1 MENPVKQIIEKYGSD
16 PNRLMDILID
26 IQELFGCI
34 GTDAVKEIAKATGM
48 SMADV
53 QQTITFY
60 HFLSTEQRG
69 KYTIYLNNS
78 AVAIMYG
85 QKAIRETFEKEVGI
99 SFGEV
104 TEDGL
109 IGLFDT
115 ACIGMNDQEPAAIIN
130 NRVFT
135 RLTPY
140 RVREI
145 VQYMKESKD
154 MDELINESY
163 GDGKNHHPSLKSM
176 VSSNIRRKGMI
187 LSDKYVAGS
196 VIRDI
201 LPKISPEAVIG
212 EIKHSHIRGRGG
224 AGFPT
229 GLKWEFCRRAKGDK
243 HYVVCNADEGEPG
256 TFKDRVILTEKPELV
271 FEGMA
276 VAGYAIGGDEGILY
290 LRYEYR
296 YMKDYL
302 EGVLQGMRE
311 GGLLGKNISGI
322 EGYNFDIRIQYGAGA
337 YVCGEESALLESLE
351 GKRGEPR
358 DKPPFPVEKGYLGQP
373 TIINNVETF
382 ATAVRIVEN
391 GGEWFTQFGTEDSTG
406 TKILSI
412 SGDCMFPGVYE
423 VNWGFN
429 VNDMLD
435 MVGAY
440 NVQAVQ
446 VGGPSGTLIGSDE
459 FHRTLGYSD
468 LSTGGS
474 MIIFGMQ
481 RNLLRDV
488 VLNFM
493 EFFIDES
500 CGSCSTCRSM
510 PEVMKNKLEKILH
523 GNGVKSDLED
533 LKQWGK
539 VLNASRCGLGQ
550 TAGNPIISSLK
561 NFRHLY
567 EELIQKDK
575 EFDMGFDLEASV
587 QRSCKYV
594 NRVPKFHHHE
604 A

>member
-1 MENPVKQIIEKYGSD
+1 MKDTVKQIVEKYSKD
-16 PNRLMDILID
+16 KSRLMDILID
-26 IQELFGCI
+26 TQEAFGYISGEAI
-34 GTDAVKEIAKATGM
+34 GVMAGMLNMSKVDVEQTISFYHFFSTKPRGEYAIYLNDSAVAHMFGRQAVKEA
-48 SMADV
+48 
-53 QQTITFY
+53 
-60 HFLSTEQRG
+60 
-69 KYTIYLNNS
+69 
-78 AVAIMYG
+78 
-85 QKAIRETFEKEVGI
+85 FEKETGI
-99 SFGEV
+99 KFGEV
-104 TEDGL
+104 TSDGK
-109 IGLFDT
+109 IGLFNT

-130 NRVFT
+130 NKVFT

-140 RVREI
+140 RVSEI
-145 VQYMKESKD
+145 IRCIRKGCKV
-154 MDELINESY
+154 DELINESY
-163 GDGKNHHPSLKSM
+163 GDGKNQLPSLRAM

-187 LSDKYVAGS
+187 LSDDYVYGTVLNEVLS
-196 VIRDI
+196 GM
-201 LPKISPEAVIG
+201 SPEAVIA

-229 GLKWEFCRRAKGDK
+229 GLKWEFCRRSKGQK
-243 HYVVCNADEGEPG
+243 HYVICNADEGEPG

-276 VAGYAIGGDEGILY
+276 IAGYAIGGDEGILY

-302 EGVLQGMRE
+302 EEVLDDMRSKK
-311 GGLLGKNISGI
+311 LLGKNIAGI
-322 EGYNFDIRIQYGAGA
+322 EGFDFDIRIQFGAGA

-358 DKPPFPVEKGYLGQP
+358 DKPPFPVEKGYLNQP

-382 ATAVRIVEN
+382 ATAVRIIQN

-429 VNDMLD
+429 VEDMLN

-440 NVQAVQ
+440 DVQAVQ
-446 VGGPSGTLIGSDE
+446 VGGPSGTLIGPDE
-459 FHRTLGYSD
+459 FNRTLGYSD

-474 MIIFGMQ
+474 MIIFGKQ

-493 EFFIDES
+493 EFFIEES
-500 CGSCSTCRSM
+500 CGSCSTCRNM
-510 PEVMKNKLEKILH
+510 TQVMANKLKKILH
-523 GNGVKSDLED
+523 GKGVAKDLDE
-533 LKQWGK
+533 LRSWGK
-539 VLNASRCGLGQ
+539 VLQASRCGLGQ

-567 EELIQKDK
+567 DDLIQKDK
-575 EFDMGFDLEASV
+575 EFDEGFDLVAAV
-587 QRSCKYV
+587 QKSCKYV
-594 NRVPKFHHHE
+594 GRVPNFNHH
-604 A
+604 

>member
-1 MENPVKQIIEKYGSD
+1 MEKLVKQTIEKYGSD
-16 PNRLMDILID
+16 PNRLMDMLID
-26 IQELFGCI
+26 TQEQFGYI
-34 GTDAVKEIAKATGM
+34 GPEAVATLAHGLQL
-48 SMADV
+48 SQVDV
-53 QQTITFY
+53 EQTITFY
-60 HFLSTEQRG
+60 HFLSTKPRG
-69 KYTIYLNNS
+69 KYAIYLNNS
-78 AVAIMYG
+78 AVAHMFGRDAIKDAFEREAGIRFG
-85 QKAIRETFEKEVGI
+85 Q
-99 SFGEV
+99 V

-109 IGLFDT
+109 IGLYDT

-130 NRVFT
+130 NKVFT

-145 VQYMKESKD
+145 IRHMRLGKSLG
-154 MDELINESY
+154 ELVNESY
-163 GDGKNHHPSLKSM
+163 GDGRNQHPNLKTM

-187 LSDKYVAGS
+187 LSDNYVMGK
-196 VIRDI
+196 VLREV
-201 LPKISPEAVIG
+201 LPGISPEAVIA

-229 GLKWEFCRRAKGDK
+229 GFKWEFCRKAKGEK
-243 HYVVCNADEGEPG
+243 HYVICNADEGEPG

-276 VAGYAIGGDEGILY
+276 LAGYAIGGDEGILY

-302 EGVLQGMRE
+302 ESVLQSMRFQQ
-311 GGLLGKNISGI
+311 LLGTNIGGI
-322 EGYNFDIRIQYGAGA
+322 EGFHFDIRIQFGAGA

-358 DKPPFPVEKGYLGQP
+358 DKPPFPVEKGYLNQP

-429 VNDMLD
+429 VEDMLD

-440 NVQAVQ
+440 DVQAVQ
-446 VGGPSGTLIGSDE
+446 VGGPSGTLIGPDE

-474 MIIFGMQ
+474 MIIFGKQ

-500 CGSCSTCRSM
+500 CGSCSTCRNM
-510 PEVMKNKLEKILH
+510 PQVLRNKLVKILN
-523 GNGVKSDLED
+523 GKGVKKDLTD
-533 LKQWGK
+533 LREWSKT
-539 VLNASRCGLGQ
+539 LLASRCGLGQ
-550 TAGNPIISSLK
+550 TAANPIVSSLK

-567 EELIQKDK
+567 EELLQKDI
-575 EFDMGFDLEASV
+575 EFDEGFDMKASV
-587 QRSCKYV
+587 ESSCKYV
-594 NRVPKFHHHE
+594 GRVPKFHH
-604 A
+604 

>member
-1 MENPVKQIIEKYGSD
+1 MEQIVLSIIRKYGSD
-16 PNRLMDILID
+16 ANRLMDMLID
-26 IQELFGCI
+26 LQEQFGYI
-34 GTDAVKEIAKATGM
+34 SRQAVALLAHNLGL
-48 SMADV
+48 SQVDV
-53 QQTITFY
+53 EQTITFY
-60 HFLSTEQRG
+60 HFLSTKPRG
-69 KYTIYLNNS
+69 KYAIYLNNS
-78 AVAIMYG
+78 AVAYMFG
-85 QKAIRETFEKEVGI
+85 RQAIKEAFEKEVGI
-99 SFGEV
+99 AFGQV
-104 TEDGL
+104 TDDGL

-130 NRVFT
+130 NKVFT

-140 RVREI
+140 RVKEI
-145 VQYMKESKD
+145 VRHMRQGLSL
-154 MDELINESY
+154 DELVNESY
-163 GDGKNHHPSLKSM
+163 GDGKNQHPQLKAM

-187 LSDKYVAGS
+187 LSDLYSMGKVTKE
-196 VIRDI
+196 I
-201 LPKISPEAVIG
+201 LPGMSPEAVIA

-229 GLKWEFCRRAKGDK
+229 GFKWEFCRRAKGAK

-276 VAGYAIGGDEGILY
+276 IAGYAIGGDEGILY

-296 YMKDYL
+296 YMKNYL
-302 EGVLQGMRE
+302 ESVLQHMRDE
-311 GGLLGKNISGI
+311 KLLGSNIAGI
-322 EGYNFDIRIQYGAGA
+322 EGFNFDIRIQFGAGA

-382 ATAVRIVEN
+382 ATAVRIIEN

-429 VNDMLD
+429 VEDMLD

-440 NVQAVQ
+440 DVQAVQ
-446 VGGPSGTLIGSDE
+446 VGGPSGTLIGPAE

-474 MIIFGMQ
+474 MIIFGKQ
-481 RNLLRDV
+481 RNLLKDV

-500 CGSCSTCRSM
+500 CGSCSTCRNM
-510 PEVMKNKLEKILH
+510 PQVMRNKLLKILK
-523 GNGVKSDLED
+523 GKGVTSDLAD
-533 LKQWGK
+533 LQNWGK
-539 VLNASRCGLGQ
+539 VLLASRCGLGQ
-550 TAGNPIISSLK
+550 TAANPIVSSLK

-567 EELIQKDK
+567 EDLLQKDV
-575 EFDMGFDLEASV
+575 EFDQGFDLETSV
-587 QRSCKYV
+587 QGSCKYV
-594 NRVPKFHHHE
+594 GRIPKFHHH
-604 A
+604 

>member
-1 MENPVKQIIEKYGSD
+1 MENIVKQIIDKYGSD
-16 PNRLMDILID
+16 SNRLMDILID
-26 IQELFGCI
+26 IQEEFGYI
-34 GTDAVKEIAKATGM
+34 SRNAIEL
-48 SMADV
+48 MALSLGISQVDV
-53 QQTITFY
+53 EQVITFY
-60 HFLSTEQRG
+60 HFLSVKPRG
-69 KYTIYLNNS
+69 KYAIYLNNS
-78 AVAIMYG
+78 VVSYMFGRQAI
-85 QKAIRETFEKEVGI
+85 KEAFEKEVGI
-99 SFGEV
+99 TFGKV
-104 TEDGL
+104 TDDGL

-130 NRVFT
+130 NKVFT

-145 VQYMKESKD
+145 VRHMREGR
-154 MDELINESY
+154 ELEELSNESY
-163 GDGKNHHPSLKSM
+163 GDGKNQHPELKAM

-187 LSDKYVAGS
+187 LSDDYMTGKVVQS
-196 VIRDI
+196 I
-201 LPKISPEAVIG
+201 LPEMSPEAVIA

-229 GLKWEFCRRAKGDK
+229 GFKWEFCRRAKGEK

-276 VAGYAIGGDEGILY
+276 VAGYAIGGEEGILY

-302 EGVLQGMRE
+302 ESVLAKMRE
-311 GGLLGKNISGI
+311 QNFLGSKIGGI
-322 EGYNFDIRIQYGAGA
+322 EGFDFDIRIQFGAGA

-358 DKPPFPVEKGYLGQP
+358 DKPPFPVEKGYLNFP

-382 ATAVRIVEN
+382 ATAVRIIEN

-429 VNDMLD
+429 VEDMLD

-440 NVQAVQ
+440 DVQAVQ
-446 VGGPSGTLIGSDE
+446 VGGPSGTLIAKDE

-474 MIIFGMQ
+474 MIIFGKQ
-481 RNLLRDV
+481 RNLLKEV

-500 CGSCSTCRSM
+500 CGSCSTCRNM
-510 PEVMKNKLEKILH
+510 PQVMHNKLLKIINGKGVKKDLTDLKEWGKIL
-523 GNGVKSDLED
+523 L
-533 LKQWGK
+533 
-539 VLNASRCGLGQ
+539 ASRCGLGQ

-567 EELIQKDK
+567 EDLIQKDK
-575 EFDMGFDLEASV
+575 EFDEGFDLTASV
-587 QRSCKYV
+587 KESCKFV
-594 NRVPKFHHHE
+594 GRVPNYNHH
-604 A
+604 

>member
-1 MENPVKQIIEKYGSD
+1 MEKIVRQIIEKYGSD

-26 IQELFGCI
+26 IQEQYGYI
-34 GTDAVKEIAKATGM
+34 SRDAVALMAQHLNM
-48 SMADV
+48 SQVDV
-53 QQTITFY
+53 EQTITFY
-60 HFLSTEQRG
+60 HFLSTRHRG
-69 KYTIYLNNS
+69 KYAIYLNNS
-78 AVAIMYG
+78 AVAYMFG
-85 QKAIRETFEKEVGI
+85 RQAIKDAFEKELGI
-99 SFGEV
+99 KFGQV
-104 TEDGL
+104 TEDGA

-130 NRVFT
+130 NKVFT
-135 RLTPY
+135 KLTPY

-145 VQYMKESKD
+145 IRHMREGKSL
-154 MDELINESY
+154 DELMNESY
-163 GDGKNHHPSLKSM
+163 GDGKNQHPYLQTM

-187 LSDKYVAGS
+187 LSDDYVMGK
-196 VIRDI
+196 VLKTI
-201 LPKISPEAVIG
+201 LPNISPEAVIA

-229 GLKWEFCRRAKGDK
+229 GFKWEFCRKAKGPK

-276 VAGYAIGGDEGILY
+276 LAGYAIGGDEGILY

-302 EGVLQGMRE
+302 ESVLKTMKEQN
-311 GGLLGKNISGI
+311 LLGDNIGGI
-322 EGYNFDIRIQYGAGA
+322 DGFNFDIRIQFGAGA

-358 DKPPFPVEKGYLGQP
+358 DKPPFPVEKGYLNQP

-382 ATAVRIVEN
+382 ATAVRIIEN

-429 VNDMLD
+429 VSDMLD

-440 NVQAVQ
+440 DVQAVQ
-446 VGGPSGTLIGSDE
+446 VGGPSGTLIGPDE

-474 MIIFGMQ
+474 MIIFGTQ
-481 RNLLRDV
+481 RNLLKDV

-500 CGSCSTCRSM
+500 CGSCSTCRNM
-510 PEVMKNKLEKILH
+510 PQVMRNKLIKILN
-523 GNGVKSDLED
+523 GNGVKKDLSDLKE
-533 LKQWGK
+533 WSK
-539 VLNASRCGLGQ
+539 VLLASRCGLGQ
-550 TAGNPIISSLK
+550 TAGNPIVSSLK
-561 NFRHLY
+561 NFRPLY
-567 EELIQKDK
+567 EELLQKEV
-575 EFDMGFDLEASV
+575 EFDEGFDLVASV
-587 QRSCKYV
+587 QGSCKYV
-594 NRVPKFHHHE
+594 GRVPKFHHHN
-604 A
+604 

>member
-1 MENPVKQIIEKYGSD
+1 MEKSVKQIIEKYGTAQT
-16 PNRLMDILID
+16 RLMDILID
-26 IQELFGCI
+26 TQELLGFI
-34 GTDAVKEIAKATGM
+34 GKESVNEIALALKM
-48 SMADV
+48 SQVDV
-53 QQTITFY
+53 EQTITFY
-60 HFLSTEQRG
+60 HFLSTEPRG

-85 QKAIRETFEKEVGI
+85 QKAIKETFEKEVGI
-99 SFGEV
+99 KFGQV
-104 TEDGL
+104 SEDGL

-135 RLTPY
+135 KLTPY
-140 RVREI
+140 RAREI
-145 VQYMKESKD
+145 VRYMREGKD
-154 MDELINESY
+154 MDELIHESF
-163 GDGKNHHPSLKSM
+163 GDGKNHLPSLRSM

-187 LSDKYVAGS
+187 LSDKYIYGS
-196 VIRDI
+196 VTKNI
-201 LPKISPEAVIG
+201 LPGILPEAVIA
-212 EIKHSHIRGRGG
+212 EIKHSNIRGRGG

-229 GLKWEFCRRAKGDK
+229 GLKWEFCRRAKGEK
-243 HYVVCNADEGEPG
+243 HYVICNADEGEPG

-276 VAGYAIGGDEGILY
+276 IAGYAIGGDEGILY

-296 YMKDYL
+296 YMKEYL
-302 EGVLQGMRE
+302 EDVLMIMRKNN
-311 GGLLGKNISGI
+311 LLGENIAGI
-322 EGYNFDIRIQYGAGA
+322 DGFNFDIRIQYGAGA

-358 DKPPFPVEKGYLGQP
+358 DKPPFPVEKGYLNQP

-429 VNDMLD
+429 VEDMLD

-446 VGGPSGTLIGSDE
+446 VGGPSGTLIGPDE

-474 MIIFGMQ
+474 MIIFSKQ
-481 RNLLRDV
+481 RNLLADV

-500 CGSCSTCRSM
+500 CGSCSTCRNM
-510 PEVMKNKLEKILH
+510 PEVMKNKLVKIIS
-523 GNGVKSDLED
+523 GKGVKSDMTD
-533 LKQWGK
+533 LKSWGK
-539 VLNASRCGLGQ
+539 VLLASRCGLGQ

-561 NFRHLY
+561 NFHHLY
-567 EELIQKDK
+567 DELIQKDK
-575 EFDMGFDLEASV
+575 EFDQGFDLESSV
-587 QRSCKYV
+587 QRACKYV

-604 A
+604 

>member
-1 MENPVKQIIEKYGSD
+1 MENTVKQIVEKYNSNR
-16 PNRLMDILID
+16 NRLMDMLID
-26 IQELFGCI
+26 IQEGEGYI
-34 GTDAVKEIAKATGM
+34 SRDAIATLSQLLDM
-48 SMADV
+48 SQADV
-53 QQTITFY
+53 EQTLSFY
-60 HFLSTEQRG
+60 HFFSTKPRG
-69 KYTIYLNNS
+69 KYAVYLNNS
-78 AVAIMYG
+78 PVAYMFG
-85 QKAIRETFEKEVGI
+85 REAIKEAFEKSAGVR
-99 SFGEV
+99 FGEV
-104 TEDGL
+104 SSDGK

-130 NRVFT
+130 NMVFT

-140 RVREI
+140 RVREL
-145 VQYMKESKD
+145 VKMMKEDKPIE
-154 MDELINESY
+154 ELRKESF
-163 GDGKNHHPSLKSM
+163 GDGKNYLPSLRSM

-187 LSDKYVAGS
+187 LSDDYHFGTVLREK
-196 VIRDI
+196 
-201 LPKISPEAVIG
+201 LPTLSPEGVIG
-212 EIKHSHIRGRGG
+212 EIKHSAIRGRGG

-276 VAGYAIGGDEGILY
+276 LAGYAIGGEEGILY
-290 LRYEYR
+290 IRYEYR

-302 EGVLQGMRE
+302 EEVLHKMRKE
-311 GGLLGKNISGI
+311 GLLGTNISGI
-322 EGYNFDIRIQYGAGA
+322 EGFNFDIRIQFGAGA

-358 DKPPFPVEKGYLGQP
+358 DKPPFPVEKGYLGYP

-382 ATAVRIVEN
+382 ATAVRIVQN
-391 GGEWFTQFGTEDSTG
+391 GGEWFTQFGTDDSTG

-429 VNDMLD
+429 VEDMLD

-440 NVQAVQ
+440 DVQAVQ
-446 VGGPSGTLIGSDE
+446 VGGPSGTLIGPDE

-474 MIIFGMQ
+474 MIIFGQQ

-488 VLNFM
+488 VVNFM

-500 CGSCSTCRSM
+500 CGSCSTCRNM
-510 PEVMKNKLEKILH
+510 TQVMNNKLKKILA
-523 GNGVKSDLED
+523 GKGVPND
-533 LKQWGK
+533 LKDLQEWGR

-550 TAGNPIISSLK
+550 TAANPIISSLK

-567 EELIQKDK
+567 EALLQKDK
-575 EFDMGFDLEASV
+575 DFDEGFDLEKSV
-587 QRSCKYV
+587 QASCSYV
-594 NRVPKFHHHE
+594 GRVPVFNHH
-604 A
+604 

>member
-1 MENPVKQIIEKYGSD
+1 MKDTVKQIVEKYSKD
-16 PNRLMDILID
+16 QTRLMDILID
-26 IQELFGCI
+26 TQEAFGYISGEAI
-34 GTDAVKEIAKATGM
+34 GVMAGMLNMSKVDVEQTISFYHFFSTKPRGEYAIYLNDSAVAHMFGRQAVKEA
-48 SMADV
+48 
-53 QQTITFY
+53 
-60 HFLSTEQRG
+60 
-69 KYTIYLNNS
+69 
-78 AVAIMYG
+78 
-85 QKAIRETFEKEVGI
+85 FEKETGI
-99 SFGEV
+99 RFGEV
-104 TEDGL
+104 TPDGK
-109 IGLFDT
+109 IGLFNT

-130 NRVFT
+130 NKVFT

-140 RVREI
+140 RVSEI
-145 VQYMKESKD
+145 IRCIRKGCKV
-154 MDELINESY
+154 DELINESY
-163 GDGKNHHPSLKSM
+163 GDGKNQLPSLRAM

-187 LSDKYVAGS
+187 LSDDYIYGTVVS
-196 VIRDI
+196 EV
-201 LPKISPEAVIG
+201 LPGMSPEAVIA

-229 GLKWEFCRRAKGDK
+229 GLKWEFCRRSKGDK
-243 HYVVCNADEGEPG
+243 HYVICNADEGEPG

-276 VAGYAIGGDEGILY
+276 IAGYAIGGDEGILY

-302 EGVLQGMRE
+302 EQVLDDMRSKKF
-311 GGLLGKNISGI
+311 LGKNIAGI
-322 EGYNFDIRIQYGAGA
+322 EGFDFDIRIQFGAGA

-358 DKPPFPVEKGYLGQP
+358 DKPPFPVEKGYLNQP

-382 ATAVRIVEN
+382 ATAVRIIQN

-429 VNDMLD
+429 VEDMLN

-440 NVQAVQ
+440 DVQAVQ
-446 VGGPSGTLIGSDE
+446 VGGPSGTLIGPDE
-459 FHRTLGYSD
+459 FNRTLGYSD

-474 MIIFGMQ
+474 MIIFGKQ
-481 RNLLRDV
+481 RNLLSDV

-493 EFFIDES
+493 EFFIEES
-500 CGSCSTCRSM
+500 CGSCSTCRNM
-510 PEVMKNKLEKILH
+510 TQVMANKLKKILR
-523 GNGVKSDLED
+523 GKGVSKDLDE
-533 LKQWGK
+533 LRSWGK
-539 VLNASRCGLGQ
+539 VLQASRCGLGQ

-567 EELIQKDK
+567 DNLIQKDK
-575 EFDMGFDLEASV
+575 EFDEGFDMVAAV
-587 QRSCKYV
+587 QDSCKYV
-594 NRVPKFHHHE
+594 GRVPNFNHH
-604 A
+604 

>member
-1 MENPVKQIIEKYGSD
+1 MEQIVLSIIRKYGSD
-16 PNRLMDILID
+16 ANRLMDMLID
-26 IQELFGCI
+26 LQEQFGYVSKQ
-34 GTDAVKEIAKATGM
+34 AVASLAHSLGL
-48 SMADV
+48 SQVDV
-53 QQTITFY
+53 EQTITFY
-60 HFLSTEQRG
+60 HFLSTKPRG
-69 KYTIYLNNS
+69 KYAIYLNNS
-78 AVAIMYG
+78 AVAYMFG
-85 QKAIRETFEKEVGI
+85 RQAIKEAFEKEVGI
-99 SFGEV
+99 AFGQV
-104 TEDGL
+104 TDDGL

-130 NRVFT
+130 NKVFT

-140 RVREI
+140 RVKEI
-145 VQYMKESKD
+145 VRHMRQGLSL
-154 MDELINESY
+154 DELVNESY
-163 GDGKNHHPSLKSM
+163 GDGKNQHPHLKAM

-187 LSDKYVAGS
+187 LSDLYTMGKVTKE
-196 VIRDI
+196 V
-201 LPKISPEAVIG
+201 LPGMSPEAVIA

-229 GLKWEFCRRAKGDK
+229 GFKWEFCRRAKGAK

-276 VAGYAIGGDEGILY
+276 IAGYAIGGDEGILY

-296 YMKDYL
+296 YMKTYL
-302 EGVLQGMRE
+302 ESVLQHMRNE
-311 GGLLGKNISGI
+311 KLLGSNIAGI
-322 EGYNFDIRIQYGAGA
+322 EGFNFDIRIQFGAGA

-358 DKPPFPVEKGYLGQP
+358 DKPPFPVEKGYLGLP

-382 ATAVRIVEN
+382 ATAVRIIEN

-429 VNDMLD
+429 VEDMLD

-440 NVQAVQ
+440 DVQAVQ
-446 VGGPSGTLIGSDE
+446 VGGPSGTLIGPAE

-474 MIIFGMQ
+474 MIIFGKQ
-481 RNLLRDV
+481 RNLLKDV

-500 CGSCSTCRSM
+500 CGSCSTCRNM
-510 PEVMKNKLEKILH
+510 PQVMRNKLLKILK
-523 GNGVKSDLED
+523 GKGVTSDLAD
-533 LKQWGK
+533 LQNWGK
-539 VLNASRCGLGQ
+539 VLLASRCGLGQ
-550 TAGNPIISSLK
+550 TAANPIVSSLK

-567 EELIQKDK
+567 EDLLQKDV
-575 EFDMGFDLEASV
+575 EFDQGFDLETSV
-587 QRSCKYV
+587 QGSCKYV
-594 NRVPKFHHHE
+594 GRIPKFQHH
-604 A
+604 

>member
-1 MENPVKQIIEKYGSD
+1 MENTVKQIAQKYGND
-16 PNRLMDILID
+16 RTRLMDILID
-26 IQELFGCI
+26 IQEQFGY
-34 GTDAVKEIAKATGM
+34 IAREAIQLLSELLGM
-48 SMADV
+48 SQVDIT
-53 QQTITFY
+53 QTITFY
-60 HFLSTEQRG
+60 HFFTLKPVG
-69 KYTIYLNNS
+69 KYTVYLNNS
-78 AVAIMYG
+78 PVAYMFG
-85 QKAIRETFEKEVGI
+85 RQAIKEAFEKEAGI
-99 SFGEV
+99 EFGQV
-104 TEDGL
+104 TPDGQ

-115 ACIGMNDQEPAAIIN
+115 ACIGMADQEPAALIN
-130 NRVFT
+130 NKVFT

-145 VQYMKESKD
+145 VRHMKEGKS
-154 MDELINESY
+154 MDELRNESY
-163 GDGKNHHPSLKSM
+163 GDGKNNLPSLRSM
-176 VSSNIRRKGMI
+176 VSSNVRRKGMI
-187 LSDKYVAGS
+187 LSDDYVSGS
-196 VIRDI
+196 VIKEL
-201 LPKISPEAVIG
+201 LPKMSPEGVIA

-229 GLKWEFCRRAKGDK
+229 GLKWEFCRRAKGQK

-276 VAGYAIGGDEGILY
+276 LAGYAIGGDEGILY
-290 LRYEYR
+290 IRYEYR
-296 YMKDYL
+296 YMKKYL
-302 EGVLQGMRE
+302 EEVLQKMRE
-311 GGLLGKNISGI
+311 NGLLGQNISGI
-322 EGYNFDIRIQYGAGA
+322 DGFDFDIRIQYGAGA

-382 ATAVRIVEN
+382 ATAVRIVQK
-391 GGEWFTQFGTEDSTG
+391 GGEWFSQFGTDDSTG

-429 VNDMLD
+429 VEDMLD

-440 NVQAVQ
+440 DVQAVQ
-446 VGGPSGTLIGSDE
+446 VGGPSGTLIGPDE

-474 MIIFGMQ
+474 MIIFGKQ

-488 VLNFM
+488 VVNFM

-500 CGSCSTCRSM
+500 CGSCSTCRNM
-510 PEVMKNKLEKILH
+510 TQVMNNKLRKILA
-523 GNGVKSDLED
+523 GKGVAKD
-533 LKQWGK
+533 LKDLKEWSK

-550 TAGNPIISSLK
+550 TAANPIVSSLK
-561 NFRHLY
+561 NFRPLY
-567 EELIQKDK
+567 EKLIQSDTDFD
-575 EFDMGFDLEASV
+575 EGFDMTSAVQAS
-587 QRSCKYV
+587 CNYV
-594 NRVPKFHHHE
+594 GRVPNFNHH
-604 A
+604 

>member
-1 MENPVKQIIEKYGSD
+1 MEKLVKQTIEKYGSD
-16 PNRLMDILID
+16 PNRLMDMLID
-26 IQELFGCI
+26 TQEQFGYI
-34 GTDAVKEIAKATGM
+34 GPEAVATLAHGLQL
-48 SMADV
+48 SQVDV
-53 QQTITFY
+53 EQTITFY
-60 HFLSTEQRG
+60 HFLSTKPRG
-69 KYTIYLNNS
+69 KYAIYLNNS
-78 AVAIMYG
+78 AVAHMFGRDAIKDAFEREAGIRFG
-85 QKAIRETFEKEVGI
+85 Q
-99 SFGEV
+99 V

-109 IGLFDT
+109 IGLYDT

-130 NRVFT
+130 NKVFT

-145 VQYMKESKD
+145 IRHMRLGKSL
-154 MDELINESY
+154 DELVNESY
-163 GDGKNHHPSLKSM
+163 GDGRNQHPNLKTM

-187 LSDKYVAGS
+187 LSDNYVMGK
-196 VIRDI
+196 VLREV
-201 LPKISPEAVIG
+201 LPGISPEAVIA

-229 GLKWEFCRRAKGDK
+229 GFKWEFCRKAKGEK
-243 HYVVCNADEGEPG
+243 HYVICNADEGEPG

-276 VAGYAIGGDEGILY
+276 LAGYAIGGDEGILY

-302 EGVLQGMRE
+302 ESVLQSMRFQQ
-311 GGLLGKNISGI
+311 LLGTNIGGI
-322 EGYNFDIRIQYGAGA
+322 EGFHFDIRIQFGAGA

-358 DKPPFPVEKGYLGQP
+358 DKPPFPVEKGYLNQP

-429 VNDMLD
+429 VEDMLD

-440 NVQAVQ
+440 DVQAVQ
-446 VGGPSGTLIGSDE
+446 VGGPSGTLIGPDE

-474 MIIFGMQ
+474 MIIFGKQ

-500 CGSCSTCRSM
+500 CGSCSTCRNM
-510 PEVMKNKLEKILH
+510 PQVLRNKLVKILN
-523 GNGVKSDLED
+523 GKGVKKDLTD
-533 LKQWGK
+533 LREWSKT
-539 VLNASRCGLGQ
+539 LLASRCGLGQ
-550 TAGNPIISSLK
+550 TAANPIVSSLK

-567 EELIQKDK
+567 EELLQKDI
-575 EFDMGFDLEASV
+575 EFDEGFDMKASV
-587 QRSCKYV
+587 ESSCKYV
-594 NRVPKFHHHE
+594 GRVPKFHH
-604 A
+604 

>member
-1 MENPVKQIIEKYGSD
+1 MEQIVLSIIRKYGSD
-16 PNRLMDILID
+16 ANRLMDMLID
-26 IQELFGCI
+26 LQEQFGYI
-34 GTDAVKEIAKATGM
+34 SRQAVALLAHNLGL
-48 SMADV
+48 SQVDV
-53 QQTITFY
+53 EQTITFY
-60 HFLSTEQRG
+60 HFLSTKPRG
-69 KYTIYLNNS
+69 KYAIYLNNS
-78 AVAIMYG
+78 AVAYMFG
-85 QKAIRETFEKEVGI
+85 RQAIKEAFEKEVGI
-99 SFGEV
+99 AFGQV
-104 TEDGL
+104 TDDGL

-130 NRVFT
+130 NKVFT

-140 RVREI
+140 RVKEI
-145 VQYMKESKD
+145 VRHMRQGLSL
-154 MDELINESY
+154 DELVNESY
-163 GDGKNHHPSLKSM
+163 GDGKNQHPQLKAM

-187 LSDKYVAGS
+187 LSDLYSMGKVTKE
-196 VIRDI
+196 I
-201 LPKISPEAVIG
+201 LPGMSPEAVIA

-229 GLKWEFCRRAKGDK
+229 GFKWEFCRRAKGAK

-276 VAGYAIGGDEGILY
+276 IAGYAIGGDEGILY

-296 YMKDYL
+296 YMKNYL
-302 EGVLQGMRE
+302 ESVLQHMRDE
-311 GGLLGKNISGI
+311 KLLGSNIAGI
-322 EGYNFDIRIQYGAGA
+322 EGFNFDIRIQFGAGA

-358 DKPPFPVEKGYLGQP
+358 DKPPFPVEKGYLGLP

-382 ATAVRIVEN
+382 ATAVRIIEN

-429 VNDMLD
+429 VEDMLD

-440 NVQAVQ
+440 DVQAVQ
-446 VGGPSGTLIGSDE
+446 VGGPSGTLIGPAE

-474 MIIFGMQ
+474 MIIFGKQ
-481 RNLLRDV
+481 RNLLKDV

-500 CGSCSTCRSM
+500 CGSCSTCRNM
-510 PEVMKNKLEKILH
+510 PQVMRNKLLKILK
-523 GNGVKSDLED
+523 GKGVTSDLAD
-533 LKQWGK
+533 LQNWGK
-539 VLNASRCGLGQ
+539 VLLASRCGLGQ
-550 TAGNPIISSLK
+550 TAANPIVSSLK

-567 EELIQKDK
+567 EDLLQKDV
-575 EFDMGFDLEASV
+575 EFDQGFDLETSV
-587 QRSCKYV
+587 QGSCKYV
-594 NRVPKFHHHE
+594 GRIPKFHNH
-604 A
+604 

>member
-1 MENPVKQIIEKYGSD
+1 MENFVTQTALKYGND
-16 PNRLMDILID
+16 KTRLMDILID
-26 IQELFGCI
+26 IQEEFGYI
-34 GTDAVKEIAKATGM
+34 SSEAIQTLAHVLRM
-48 SMADV
+48 SQVDV
-53 QQTITFY
+53 EQTISFY
-60 HFLSTEQRG
+60 HFFSKKPRG
-69 KYTIYLNNS
+69 KYTIYLNDS
-78 AVAIMYG
+78 VVSYMFGRQSIKEA
-85 QKAIRETFEKEVGI
+85 FEKESGV
-99 SFGEV
+99 SFGNV
-104 TEDGL
+104 TADGL
-109 IGLFDT
+109 IGLYNT

-130 NRVFT
+130 NMVFT

-145 VQYMKESKD
+145 VKHMREGKSLED
-154 MDELINESY
+154 IRNESY
-163 GDGKNHHPSLKSM
+163 GDGKNQDPRIGAM
-176 VSSNIRRKGMI
+176 VSSNIRRKGMV
-187 LSDKYVAGS
+187 LSDDYQYGKVLKE
-196 VIRDI
+196 I
-201 LPKISPEAVIG
+201 LPVKSPEAVIA

-229 GLKWEFCRRAKGDK
+229 GFKWEFCRRAKGNK

-276 VAGYAIGGDEGILY
+276 IAGYAIGGDEGILY

-296 YMKDYL
+296 YMKQYL
-302 EGVLQGMRE
+302 ESVLETMR
-311 GGLLGKNISGI
+311 GKGLLGKNIAGI
-322 EGYNFDIRIQYGAGA
+322 EGFDFDIRIQFGAGA

-358 DKPPFPVEKGYLGQP
+358 DKPPFPVERGYLNQP

-429 VNDMLD
+429 VEDMLD

-440 NVQAVQ
+440 DVQAVQ
-446 VGGPSGTLIGSDE
+446 VGGPSGTLIGPDE
-459 FHRTLGYSD
+459 FYRTLGYSD

-474 MIIFGMQ
+474 MIIFGKQ
-481 RNLLRDV
+481 RNLLKDV

-500 CGSCSTCRSM
+500 CGSCSTCRNM
-510 PEVMKNKLEKILH
+510 PQVMRNKLVKILN
-523 GNGVKSDLED
+523 GNGVKNDLDD
-533 LKQWGK
+533 LKTWGK
-539 VLNASRCGLGQ
+539 VLLASRCGLGQ
-550 TAGNPIISSLK
+550 TAGNPIVSSLK

-567 EELIQKDK
+567 ESLLQKDV
-575 EFDMGFDLEASV
+575 EFDEGFNLEASV
-587 QRSCKYV
+587 QDSCKYV
-594 NRVPKFHHHE
+594 GRVPNFHHH
-604 A
+604 

>member
-1 MENPVKQIIEKYGSD
+1 MEKSVKQIIEKYSCN

-26 IQELFGCI
+26 IQELFGFI
-34 GTDAVKEIAKATGM
+34 GKNAVNEIATALKM
-48 SMADV
+48 SQVDV
-53 QQTITFY
+53 EQTITFY
-60 HFLSTEQRG
+60 HFLSTEPRG
-69 KYTIYLNNS
+69 KYSIYLNDS
-78 AVAIMYG
+78 AVAVMFG
-85 QKAIRETFEKEVGI
+85 QKAIKETFEKEVGI
-99 SFGEV
+99 KFGQV
-104 TEDGL
+104 TDDGL
-109 IGLFDT
+109 IGLFNT

-145 VQYMKESKD
+145 VRYMREGKD
-154 MDELINESY
+154 MDELINESF
-163 GDGKNHHPSLKSM
+163 GDGKNHLPSLKSM

-187 LSDKYVAGS
+187 LSDKYVYGS
-196 VIRDI
+196 VTKNI
-201 LPKISPEAVIG
+201 LPGISPEAVIA

-243 HYVVCNADEGEPG
+243 HYVICNADEGEPG

-296 YMKDYL
+296 YMKEYL
-302 EGVLQGMRE
+302 EDVLDTMRKNN
-311 GGLLGKNISGI
+311 LLGENIGGI
-322 EGYNFDIRIQYGAGA
+322 DGFSFDIRIQYGAGA

-358 DKPPFPVEKGYLGQP
+358 DKPPFPVEKGYLNQP

-429 VNDMLD
+429 VEDMLD

-446 VGGPSGTLIGSDE
+446 VGGPSGTLIGPDE

-474 MIIFGMQ
+474 MIIFNKE
-481 RNLLRDV
+481 RKLLRDV

-500 CGSCSTCRSM
+500 CGSCSTCRNM
-510 PEVMKNKLEKILH
+510 PEVMKNKLVKILN
-523 GNGVKSDLED
+523 GYGVKSDLAD
-533 LKQWGK
+533 LSEWGK
-539 VLNASRCGLGQ
+539 VLLASRCGLGQ

-575 EFDMGFDLEASV
+575 EFDQGFDLEASV
-587 QRSCKYV
+587 QKSCKYV
-594 NRVPKFHHHE
+594 NRIPKFHHHE
-604 A
+604 

>member
-1 MENPVKQIIEKYGSD
+1 M
-16 PNRLMDILID
+16 R
-26 IQELFGCI
+26 
-34 GTDAVKEIAKATGM
+34 
-48 SMADV
+48 
-53 QQTITFY
+53 
-60 HFLSTEQRG
+60 
-69 KYTIYLNNS
+69 
-78 AVAIMYG
+78 
-85 QKAIRETFEKEVGI
+85 
-99 SFGEV
+99 
-104 TEDGL
+104 DG
-109 IGLFDT
+109 
-115 ACIGMNDQEPAAIIN
+115 
-130 NRVFT
+130 
-135 RLTPY
+135 
-140 RVREI
+140 
-145 VQYMKESKD
+145 KD
-154 MDELINESY
+154 MDELINESF
-163 GDGKNHHPSLKSM
+163 GDGKNHLPSLKSM

-187 LSDKYVAGS
+187 LSDKYIYGS
-196 VIRDI
+196 VTKNI
-201 LPKISPEAVIG
+201 LPGISPEAVIA

-243 HYVVCNADEGEPG
+243 HYVICNADEGEPG

-296 YMKDYL
+296 YMKEYL
-302 EGVLQGMRE
+302 EEVLDTMRKNN
-311 GGLLGKNISGI
+311 LLGENIGGI
-322 EGYNFDIRIQYGAGA
+322 DGFSFDIRIQYGAGA

-358 DKPPFPVEKGYLGQP
+358 DKPPFPVEKGYLNQP

-382 ATAVRIVEN
+382 ATAVRIIEN
-391 GGEWFTQFGTEDSTG
+391 GGEWFTQYGTEDSTG

-429 VNDMLD
+429 VEDMLD

-446 VGGPSGTLIGSDE
+446 VGGPSGTLIGPDE

-474 MIIFGMQ
+474 MIIFNKE
-481 RNLLRDV
+481 RKLLRDV

-500 CGSCSTCRSM
+500 CGSCSTCRNM
-510 PEVMKNKLEKILH
+510 PEVMKNKLVKILN
-523 GNGVKSDLED
+523 GKGVKSDLSD
-533 LKQWGK
+533 LSEWGK
-539 VLNASRCGLGQ
+539 VLLASRCGLGQ

-575 EFDMGFDLEASV
+575 EFDQGFDLEASV
-587 QRSCKYV
+587 QKSCKYV
-594 NRVPKFHHHE
+594 NRIPKFHHHE
-604 A
+604 

>member
-1 MENPVKQIIEKYGSD
+1 MENTVKQIVQNYGND
-16 PNRLMDILID
+16 RTRLMDILID
-26 IQELFGCI
+26 IQEHFGY
-34 GTDAVKEIAKATGM
+34 IAQEAIEQLSELLAM
-48 SMADV
+48 SQVDIT
-53 QQTITFY
+53 QTITFY
-60 HFLSTEQRG
+60 HFFTLKPVG
-69 KYTIYLNNS
+69 KYTVYLNNS
-78 AVAIMYG
+78 PVAYMFG
-85 QKAIRETFEKEVGI
+85 RQAIKEAFEKEAGI
-99 SFGEV
+99 EFGQV
-104 TEDGL
+104 TTDGQ

-115 ACIGMNDQEPAAIIN
+115 ACIGMADQEPAALIN
-130 NRVFT
+130 NKVFT

-145 VQYMKESKD
+145 VRHMKEGKS
-154 MDELINESY
+154 MDELRNESY
-163 GDGKNHHPSLKSM
+163 GDGKNNLPSLRSM
-176 VSSNIRRKGMI
+176 VSSNVRRKGMI
-187 LSDKYVAGS
+187 LSDDYVSGS
-196 VIRDI
+196 VIKEM
-201 LPKISPEAVIG
+201 LPKMSPEGVIA

-229 GLKWEFCRRAKGDK
+229 GLKWEFCRRAKGQK

-276 VAGYAIGGDEGILY
+276 LAGYAIGGDEGILY
-290 LRYEYR
+290 IRYEYR
-296 YMKDYL
+296 YMKKYL
-302 EGVLQGMRE
+302 EEVLQKMRDN
-311 GGLLGKNISGI
+311 GLLGTNIAGI
-322 EGYNFDIRIQYGAGA
+322 EGFDFDIRIQYGAGA

-382 ATAVRIVEN
+382 ATAVRIVQN
-391 GGEWFTQFGTEDSTG
+391 GGEWFSQFGTDDSTG

-429 VNDMLD
+429 VEDMLN

-440 NVQAVQ
+440 EVQAVQ
-446 VGGPSGTLIGSDE
+446 VGGPSGTLIGPDE

-474 MIIFGMQ
+474 MIIFGKQ

-488 VLNFM
+488 VVNFM

-500 CGSCSTCRSM
+500 CGSCSTCRNM
-510 PEVMKNKLEKILH
+510 TQVMNNKLRKILS
-523 GNGVKSDLED
+523 GKGVAKDLSDLKE
-533 LKQWGK
+533 WSK

-550 TAGNPIISSLK
+550 TAANPIVSSLK
-561 NFRHLY
+561 NFRPLY
-567 EELIQKDK
+567 ENLIQKDTDFD
-575 EFDMGFDLEASV
+575 EGFDMQKAVQASCNFV
-587 QRSCKYV
+587 G
-594 NRVPKFHHHE
+594 RVPNFNHH
-604 A
+604 

>member
-1 MENPVKQIIEKYGSD
+1 MEKLVKQTIEKYGSD
-16 PNRLMDILID
+16 PNRLMDMLID
-26 IQELFGCI
+26 TQEQFGFI
-34 GTDAVKEIAKATGM
+34 GPEAVATLAHGLQL
-48 SMADV
+48 SQVDV
-53 QQTITFY
+53 EQTITFY
-60 HFLSTEQRG
+60 HFLSTKPRG
-69 KYTIYLNNS
+69 KYAIYLNNS
-78 AVAIMYG
+78 AVAHMFGRDAIKDAFEREAGIRFG
-85 QKAIRETFEKEVGI
+85 Q
-99 SFGEV
+99 V

-130 NRVFT
+130 NKVFT

-145 VQYMKESKD
+145 IRHMRLGKSL
-154 MDELINESY
+154 DELVNESY
-163 GDGKNHHPSLKSM
+163 GDGRNQHPNLKTM

-187 LSDKYVAGS
+187 LSDNYVMGK
-196 VIRDI
+196 VLREV
-201 LPKISPEAVIG
+201 LPGISPEAVIA

-229 GLKWEFCRRAKGDK
+229 GFKWEFCRKAKGEK
-243 HYVVCNADEGEPG
+243 HYVICNADEGEPG

-276 VAGYAIGGDEGILY
+276 LAGYAIGGDEGILY

-302 EGVLQGMRE
+302 ESVLQSMRFQQ
-311 GGLLGKNISGI
+311 LLGTNIGGI
-322 EGYNFDIRIQYGAGA
+322 EGFHFDIRIQFGAGA

-358 DKPPFPVEKGYLGQP
+358 DKPPFPVEKGYLNQP

-429 VNDMLD
+429 VEDMLD

-440 NVQAVQ
+440 DVQAVQ
-446 VGGPSGTLIGSDE
+446 VGGPSGTLIGPDE

-474 MIIFGMQ
+474 MIIFGKQ

-500 CGSCSTCRSM
+500 CGSCSTCRNM
-510 PEVMKNKLEKILH
+510 PQVLRNKLVKILN
-523 GNGVKSDLED
+523 GKGVKKDLTD
-533 LKQWGK
+533 LREWSKT
-539 VLNASRCGLGQ
+539 LLASRCGLGQ
-550 TAGNPIISSLK
+550 TAANPIVSSLK

-567 EELIQKDK
+567 EELLQKDI
-575 EFDMGFDLEASV
+575 EFDEGFDMKASV
-587 QRSCKYV
+587 ESSCKYV
-594 NRVPKFHHHE
+594 GRVPKFHH
-604 A
+604 

>member
-26 IQELFGCI
+26 IQELYGCI
-34 GTDAVKEIAKATGM
+34 GTEAVKEIAKATGM

-104 TEDGL
+104 TDDGL

-145 VQYMKESKD
+145 VQYMKEGRD
-154 MDELINESY
+154 MEELINESY

-187 LSDKYVAGS
+187 LSDKYVAGT

-302 EGVLQGMRE
+302 EGVLQGMRD
-311 GGLLGKNISGI
+311 GGILGKNISGI

-446 VGGPSGTLIGSDE
+446 VGGPSGTLIGADE

>member
-1 MENPVKQIIEKYGSD
+1 MEQIVLSIIRKYGSD
-16 PNRLMDILID
+16 ANRLMDMLID
-26 IQELFGCI
+26 LQEQFGYI
-34 GTDAVKEIAKATGM
+34 SRQAVALLAHNLGL
-48 SMADV
+48 SQVDV
-53 QQTITFY
+53 EQTITFY
-60 HFLSTEQRG
+60 HFLSTKPRG
-69 KYTIYLNNS
+69 KYAIYLNNS
-78 AVAIMYG
+78 AVAYMFG
-85 QKAIRETFEKEVGI
+85 RQAIKEAFEKEVGI
-99 SFGEV
+99 AFGQV
-104 TEDGL
+104 TDDGL

-130 NRVFT
+130 NKVFT

-140 RVREI
+140 RVKEI
-145 VQYMKESKD
+145 VRHMRQGLSL
-154 MDELINESY
+154 DELVNESY
-163 GDGKNHHPSLKSM
+163 GDGKNQHPQLKAM

-187 LSDKYVAGS
+187 LSDLYSMGKVTKE
-196 VIRDI
+196 I
-201 LPKISPEAVIG
+201 LPGMSPEAVIA

-229 GLKWEFCRRAKGDK
+229 GFKWEFCRRAKGAK

-276 VAGYAIGGDEGILY
+276 IAGYAIGGDEGILY

-296 YMKDYL
+296 YMKNYL
-302 EGVLQGMRE
+302 ESVLQHMRDE
-311 GGLLGKNISGI
+311 KLLGSNIAGI
-322 EGYNFDIRIQYGAGA
+322 EGFNFDIRIQFGAGA

-382 ATAVRIVEN
+382 ATAVRIIEN

-429 VNDMLD
+429 VEDMLD

-440 NVQAVQ
+440 DVQAVQ
-446 VGGPSGTLIGSDE
+446 VGGPSGTLIGPAE

-474 MIIFGMQ
+474 MIIFGKQ
-481 RNLLRDV
+481 RNLLKDV

-500 CGSCSTCRSM
+500 CGSCSTCRNM
-510 PEVMKNKLEKILH
+510 PQVMRNKLLKILK
-523 GNGVKSDLED
+523 GKGVTSDLAD
-533 LKQWGK
+533 LQNWGK
-539 VLNASRCGLGQ
+539 VLLASRCGLGQ
-550 TAGNPIISSLK
+550 TAANPIISSLK

-567 EELIQKDK
+567 EDLLQNDV
-575 EFDMGFDLEASV
+575 EFDQGFDLETSV
-587 QRSCKYV
+587 QGSCKYV
-594 NRVPKFHHHE
+594 GRIPKFHHH
-604 A
+604 

>member
-1 MENPVKQIIEKYGSD
+1 MEKSVKQIIEKYSCN

-26 IQELFGCI
+26 IQELFGFI
-34 GTDAVKEIAKATGM
+34 GKNAVNEIATALKM
-48 SMADV
+48 SQVDV
-53 QQTITFY
+53 EQTITFY
-60 HFLSTEQRG
+60 HFLSTEPRG
-69 KYTIYLNNS
+69 KYSIYLNDS
-78 AVAIMYG
+78 AVAIMFG
-85 QKAIRETFEKEVGI
+85 QKAIKETFEKEVGI
-99 SFGEV
+99 KFGQV
-104 TEDGL
+104 TDDGL
-109 IGLFDT
+109 IGLFNT

-145 VQYMKESKD
+145 VRYMREGKD
-154 MDELINESY
+154 MDELINESF
-163 GDGKNHHPSLKSM
+163 GDGKNHLPSLKSM

-187 LSDKYVAGS
+187 LSDKYVYGS
-196 VIRDI
+196 VTKNI
-201 LPKISPEAVIG
+201 LPGISPEAVIA

-243 HYVVCNADEGEPG
+243 HYVICNADEGEPG

-296 YMKDYL
+296 YMKEYL
-302 EGVLQGMRE
+302 EDVLDTMRKNN
-311 GGLLGKNISGI
+311 LLGENIGGI
-322 EGYNFDIRIQYGAGA
+322 DGFSFDIRIQYGAGA

-358 DKPPFPVEKGYLGQP
+358 DKPPFPVEKGYLNQP

-429 VNDMLD
+429 VEDMLD

-446 VGGPSGTLIGSDE
+446 VGGPSGTLIGPDE

-474 MIIFGMQ
+474 MIIFNKE
-481 RNLLRDV
+481 RKLLRDV

-500 CGSCSTCRSM
+500 CGSCSTCRNM
-510 PEVMKNKLEKILH
+510 PEVMKNKLVKILN
-523 GNGVKSDLED
+523 GYGVKSDLAD
-533 LKQWGK
+533 LSEWGK
-539 VLNASRCGLGQ
+539 VLLASRCGLGQ

-575 EFDMGFDLEASV
+575 EFDQGFDLEASV
-587 QRSCKYV
+587 QKSCKYV
-594 NRVPKFHHHE
+594 NRIPKFHHHE
-604 A
+604 

>member
-1 MENPVKQIIEKYGSD
+1 MEKIVRQIIEKYGSD

-26 IQELFGCI
+26 TQEQFGYI
-34 GTDAVKEIAKATGM
+34 SRDAVALMAHHLNM
-48 SMADV
+48 SQVDV
-53 QQTITFY
+53 EQTITFY
-60 HFLSTEQRG
+60 HFLSTKHRG
-69 KYTIYLNNS
+69 KYAIYLNNS
-78 AVAIMYG
+78 AVAYMFG
-85 QKAIRETFEKEVGI
+85 RQAIKDAFEKELGI
-99 SFGEV
+99 KFGQV
-104 TEDGL
+104 TEDGA

-130 NRVFT
+130 NKVFT
-135 RLTPY
+135 KLTPY

-145 VQYMKESKD
+145 IRHMREGKSL
-154 MDELINESY
+154 DELMNESY
-163 GDGKNHHPSLKSM
+163 GDGKNQHPYLQTM

-187 LSDKYVAGS
+187 LSDDYVMGK
-196 VIRDI
+196 VLKTI
-201 LPKISPEAVIG
+201 LPNISPEAVIA

-229 GLKWEFCRRAKGDK
+229 GFKWEFCRKAKGPK

-276 VAGYAIGGDEGILY
+276 LAGYAIGGDEGILY

-302 EGVLQGMRE
+302 ESVLKTMKQQN
-311 GGLLGKNISGI
+311 LLGDNIGGI
-322 EGYNFDIRIQYGAGA
+322 DGFNFDIRIQFGAGA

-358 DKPPFPVEKGYLGQP
+358 DKPPFPVEKGYLNQP

-382 ATAVRIVEN
+382 ATAVRIIEN

-429 VNDMLD
+429 VSDMLD

-440 NVQAVQ
+440 DVQAVQ
-446 VGGPSGTLIGSDE
+446 VGGPSGTLIGPDE

-474 MIIFGMQ
+474 MIIFGTQ
-481 RNLLRDV
+481 RNLLKDV

-500 CGSCSTCRSM
+500 CGSCSTCRNM
-510 PEVMKNKLEKILH
+510 PQVMRNKLIKILN
-523 GNGVKSDLED
+523 GNGVKKDLSDLKD
-533 LKQWGK
+533 WSK
-539 VLNASRCGLGQ
+539 VLLASRCGLGQ
-550 TAGNPIISSLK
+550 TAGNPIVSSLK
-561 NFRHLY
+561 NFRPLY
-567 EELIQKDK
+567 EDLLQKEV
-575 EFDMGFDLEASV
+575 EFDEGFDLVASV
-587 QRSCKYV
+587 QGSCKYV
-594 NRVPKFHHHE
+594 GRVPKFHHHN
-604 A
+604 

>member
-16 PNRLMDILID
+16 PNRLMDILIN

-145 VQYMKESKD
+145 VQYMKESRD

-446 VGGPSGTLIGSDE
+446 VGGPSGTLIGPDE

-500 CGSCSTCRSM
+500 CGSCSTCRNM